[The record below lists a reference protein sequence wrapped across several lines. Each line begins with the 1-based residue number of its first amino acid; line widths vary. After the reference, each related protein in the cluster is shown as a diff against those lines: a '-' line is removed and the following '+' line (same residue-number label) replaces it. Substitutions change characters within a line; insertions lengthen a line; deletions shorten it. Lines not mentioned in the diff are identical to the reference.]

1 MVKRPIIMICFLGF
15 VVYKS
20 ESTKD
25 LKFLSTTPTTNGNSK
40 TSMSTYWGRWWTN
53 GRDSSIRLMVKKWTW
68 WNTLRIASCLQDY
81 ICWRRCQTLY
91 QRHEG
96 ICACKLLKLYN
107 YLSLVF
113 TRTYFSERWGRKVFI
128 CLSFGLFWPYK

>member
-40 TSMSTYWGRWWTN
+40 TSMSTYWGKWWTN
-53 GRDSSIRLMVKKWTW
+53 ERDSSIRLMVKKWTW

-81 ICWRRCQTLY
+81 IYWRRCQTLY
-91 QRHEG
+91 QRQEG
-96 ICACKLLKLYN
+96 ICACKLLKLYITIFHWFLPEHIFWKVGTKSLHLFKFWLV
-107 YLSLVF
+107 LSL
-113 TRTYFSERWGRKVFI
+113 
-128 CLSFGLFWPYK
+128 